1 MSEQPYKLGNSRTV
15 GDAVAKAGAQIGT
28 AISDGVQ
35 AVSGV
40 KKHVASLEH
49 IAGQNALEREHAARM
64 HQLDTQRM
72 IHVSSHEH
80 SLASQA
86 YERNGLLRDAEVTP
100 NSVRTTYT
108 DSNKNKRKG
117 KVAEAVA
124 STVTS
129 AVVDAAKDVI
139 GSRKGTISFRA
150 PGAPKP
156 VPRGSGAGV
165 RSGAVA
171 KPETPKSSDS
181 DKMKDFN
188 AKKKSRGITGAS
200 KVAAASGRTRSAK
213 NAANPKLFPA
223 GVNSTPEQVKVG
235 VAMAWRDKK
244 KANRAAKKDIN

>member
-1 MSEQPYKLGNSRTV
+1 MSEQPYKLGNPATV
-15 GDAVAKAGAQIGT
+15 GNAAAKAGADIGT
-28 AISDGVQ
+28 AISEGVQ

-108 DSNKNKRKG
+108 DSNKNQRKG

-129 AVVDAAKDVI
+129 AVVDVAKDAI
-139 GSRKGTISFRA
+139 GSRKGTGSFRA

-165 RSGAVA
+165 RSGAIA
-171 KPETPKSSDS
+171 KPEAIKAPSS
-181 DKMKDFN
+181 DKMREFN
-188 AKKKSRGITGAS
+188 AKKKARGITGGSKTNAS
-200 KVAAASGRTRSAK
+200 SMRTKIAS
-213 NAANPKLFPA
+213 NAANPKIYPA
-223 GVNSTPEQVKVG
+223 GTKSTPEQIKVG
-235 VAMAWRDKK
+235 VATAWRDKK
-244 KANRAAKKDIN
+244 KTMRASKGTK